1 MKRLCALLALTL
13 CLLIGAC
20 SKPAPE
26 ATEKPAPEAAP
37 EATPK
42 AAPEA
47 VVKPAPE
54 AVVKPAPEAAV
65 KPTPAPP
72 AKPAPEAAVKPAPE
86 APTAP
91 VVKGHR
97 APVVKAV
104 TKAVPEGA
112 YEVEASCGQCNF
124 GLTEPPGCD
133 LAVRI
138 EGQAYYVDGSHLD
151 DHGDAH
157 ARRGMCNVI
166 RRAKVT
172 GEVVDNR
179 FVARSLRLV
188 D

>member
-1 MKRLCALLALTL
+1 MKRLCSPLALTL

-26 ATEKPAPEAAP
+26 ATESPAPA
-37 EATPK
+37 
-42 AAPEA
+42 
-47 VVKPAPE
+47 
-54 AVVKPAPEAAV
+54 AAV
-65 KPTPAPP
+65 KPTPAPPAKPAPAPP

-86 APTAP
+86 AAPAP

-104 TKAVPEGA
+104 TKADPEGA

-157 ARRGMCNVI
+157 ARRGMCNMV

-172 GEVVDNR
+172 GEVVDDR
-179 FVARSLRLV
+179 FVARSFRLV